1 MGRLETINEHLAGIL
16 RELRHYN
23 SPRTRLLDML
33 TEKVFE
39 ASLEKPD
46 PQRAAV
52 INTWLDA
59 CKHQM
64 EIERDADGLRE
75 IKFLKDSLT
84 KSLEVHDWHES

>member
-16 RELRHYN
+16 RELRRCN

-39 ASLEKPD
+39 ASLKKPG
-46 PQRAAV
+46 PQQVNV
-52 INTWLDA
+52 INMWLNA

-64 EIERDADGLRE
+64 EIERDADSLYW
-75 IKFLKDSLT
+75 IKFLEDSLK
-84 KSLEVHDWHES
+84 KSLDIHG